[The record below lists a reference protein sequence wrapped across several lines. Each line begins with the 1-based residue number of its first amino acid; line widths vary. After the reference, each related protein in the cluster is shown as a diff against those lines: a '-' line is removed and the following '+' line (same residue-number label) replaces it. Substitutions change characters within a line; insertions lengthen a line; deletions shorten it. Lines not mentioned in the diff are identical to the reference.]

1 MLKLLLRVMGTGGTM
16 FVTMVRRL
24 IECTPNKVKVLTLAS
39 VSKRNQNFLDQGGV
53 SIVIFH
59 PTGYVGTVGTQDTIA
74 THAPRECMYGGRS
87 QLLMFSPLCRCQKLK
102 FPNPGNLCLSGSLSN
117 LNLLAGRSEG

>member
-1 MLKLLLRVMGTGGTM
+1 MLG
-16 FVTMVRRL
+16 TMVRRP

-39 VSKRNQNFLDQGGV
+39 ISKRNQNLLDQGGV
-53 SIVIFH
+53 SIVICH
-59 PTGYVGTVGTQDTIA
+59 PTRFVVGTQDTIA

-87 QLLMFSPLCRCQKLK
+87 QLLMFNPLCRCQKLM
-102 FPNPGNLCLSGSLSN
+102 FLNPGNLCLSGSLSN